1 MSEAPPVEPAI
12 FFPVMSAAR
21 VRSHVTG
28 LLIYGFGMFLG
39 ITGIKSNLLRH
50 RSIAVDIFV
59 LFFSLLMFGLMAKV
73 WLRDQGSQIVIHG
86 NRIEVRSGRG
96 QPRAAGLITNIIDL
110 RAMQNVTQAKPW
122 SYAIVFSNDRRI
134 VFDRNIPNLMALIE
148 LLEQRTGKQFVIH
161 RS

>member
-1 MSEAPPVEPAI
+1 M
-12 FFPVMSAAR
+12 
-21 VRSHVTG
+21 
-28 LLIYGFGMFLG
+28 
-39 ITGIKSNLLRH
+39 
-50 RSIAVDIFV
+50 
-59 LFFSLLMFGLMAKV
+59 
-73 WLRDQGSQIVIHG
+73 IHG
-86 NRIEVRSGRG
+86 NRIEVRSGSG